1 MSAITIRKLPDE
13 VHDALRRI
21 AAERG
26 VSVEALARE
35 ALEKLADSPEG
46 LGVSDTLA
54 ALDRR
59 RRELGVAPVGDAWRE
74 AFDDPAFSREVLG
87 LDADEAHPAGGED

>member
-1 MSAITIRKLPDE
+1 MSAITIRKLPDH
-13 VHDALRRI
+13 VHDALRRR

-35 ALEKLADSPEG
+35 ALETYAAQPWRIQ
-46 LGVSDTLA
+46 DTFE

-59 RRELGVAPVGDAWRE
+59 RRELGVEAIGDHWQE
-74 AFDDPAFSREVLG
+74 DFDDPAFSREVLG
-87 LDADEAHPAGGED
+87 LDKDDEEDVA